1 MCAFCLLFLQTLDL
15 TSVSRGIKFSCH
27 FTLAEIQ
34 ERWYA
39 LMYEPIISKM
49 AMQAIK
55 NLHPEVVLATQRK
68 TLFSK
73 AEQDIIGTVK
83 AATVR

>member
-1 MCAFCLLFLQTLDL
+1 
-15 TSVSRGIKFSCH
+15 
-27 FTLAEIQ
+27 
-34 ERWYA
+34 
-39 LMYEPIISKM
+39 MYEPIISKM

-73 AEQDIIGTVK
+73 AEQDVLGTVK
-83 AATVR
+83 AATVS